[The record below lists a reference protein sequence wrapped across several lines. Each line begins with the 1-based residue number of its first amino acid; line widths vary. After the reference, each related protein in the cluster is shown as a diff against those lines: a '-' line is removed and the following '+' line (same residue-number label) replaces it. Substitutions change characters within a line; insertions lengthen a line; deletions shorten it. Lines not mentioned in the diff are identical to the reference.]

1 MKQQFFKLY
10 LIITVS
16 LIALVLAFGQLYN
29 EFFSE
34 HEPSIQLSVHE
45 LTQIAEHKDS
55 RISTLNQNEL
65 VLPDSLQTT
74 FENNGIISVVENNQQ
89 FVYLKGSNGTIQKV
103 GPITLISQTKTDWFA
118 FFAFYLLLGAMILV
132 FIRPVFRDL
141 SSLQRAAYQFS
152 KKPQRIELDIKPN
165 SSIAP
170 LASTFT
176 HMSERI
182 NKFVQLH
189 NDLSRIISHEIRTPL
204 TRMRFALSIA
214 DVEPEQSSQ
223 IERDIDEIELRL
235 EQYLSFARLE
245 HQQSVFNQDKVDL
258 TKLINCEIAKFD
270 LYKEL
275 QFIAK
280 LKIDTAYCEASFMAI
295 AVQNLLIN
303 ATKYAKHTIQISSEE
318 QAAHYSISI
327 TDDGPGLPIN
337 ADALI
342 EPFKQGEGDKLASGY
357 GLGLYIVH
365 RIASW
370 HGGKISLANSS
381 ETGGARITI
390 RWPKSGK

>member
-10 LIITVS
+10 VIITVS

-29 EFFSE
+29 QFFLE
-34 HEPSIQLSVHE
+34 QTPSIQLSVDE
-45 LTQIAEHKDS
+45 LALIAQHKDT
-55 RISTLNQNEL
+55 RINAFNQNEL
-65 VLPDSLQTT
+65 ILPDSLQAS
-74 FENNGIISVVENNQQ
+74 FDRDGIISVNENGQQ
-89 FVYLKGSNGTIQKV
+89 FVYLKSDNGAIQRV
-103 GPITLISQTKTDWFA
+103 GPITLISQSKNDWLA
-118 FFAFYLLLGAMILV
+118 FFAFYILLAAMILA

-141 SSLQRAAYQFS
+141 GLLQRAAYRFS

-170 LASTFT
+170 LANTFT
-176 HMSERI
+176 HMSDRI
-182 NKFVQLH
+182 TQFVQLH

-204 TRMRFALSIA
+204 SRMRFALSIS
-214 DVEPEQSSQ
+214 ECETEESIQ

-245 HQQSVFNQDKVDL
+245 HQQSVFNQEKTNL
-258 TKLINCEIAKFD
+258 TRLIETEIHKFE

-275 QFIAK
+275 KFSVK
-280 LKIDTAYCEASFMAI
+280 LDVVNAYCEASFMAI

-303 ATKYAKHTIQISSEE
+303 ATKYAKHTILIHSAEESDFYTISV
-318 QAAHYSISI
+318 

-370 HGGKISLANSS
+370 HGGVITLANNTD
-381 ETGGARITI
+381 TGGAEIAI

>member
-29 EFFSE
+29 EFFSK
-34 HEPSIQLSVHE
+34 HVPSIQISVAE
-45 LTQIAEHKDS
+45 LAQIAEQKDS
-55 RISTLNQNEL
+55 RISSLSISEIA
-65 VLPDSLQTT
+65 LPDSLLDT
-74 FENNGIISVVENNQQ
+74 FNQDGIISVTEHNQQ
-89 FVYLKGSNGTIQKV
+89 FIYLKGSNGSIQKV
-103 GPITLISQTKTDWFA
+103 GPINLISHAKTDWFA
-118 FFAFYLLLGAMILV
+118 FFAFYFLLGVMILL

-141 SSLQRAAYQFS
+141 SLLQRAAYRFS

-170 LASTFT
+170 LAKTFT
-176 HMSERI
+176 DMSERI

-189 NDLSRIISHEIRTPL
+189 SDLSRIISHEIRTPL
-204 TRMRFALSIA
+204 SRMRFALSIA
-214 DVEPEQSSQ
+214 ELDSLESSQ

-245 HQQSVFNQDKVDL
+245 HQQSVFNQEKVNL
-258 TKLINCEIAKFD
+258 SKLINTEIAKFD

-275 QFIAK
+275 KFIPTLEVDA
-280 LKIDTAYCEASFMAI
+280 AFCETSFMAI

-303 ATKYAKHTIQISSEE
+303 ATKYAKHTIYISTEE
-318 QAAHYSISI
+318 KAGNYLISV

-370 HGGKISLANSS
+370 HGGKIGLANNL
-381 ETGGARITI
+381 ETGGAQISI
-390 RWPKSGK
+390 SWPKNGM